1 MKNNNSASIY
11 IHTLYDDAFSDCEIS
26 ERNYKL
32 YGKFNRT
39 EYTITP
45 KNMNLEN
52 AEYSKITFVSDGLYV
67 DSDTVAKVT
76 TTESIDPS
84 LNTVKAV
91 TSDLEANGFKLK
103 GVPITSGAYGYGYAK
118 STYINDETG
127 EEVVI
132 ETTTKDK
139 AGVQSIKKTTT
150 KNTTVGELYTE
161 KTGKV
166 IGQNEDLLPEDE
178 WASEEVSEDNQAEDE
193 RIDGTIQAP
202 DDSKALSEE
211 PIPINTVIEKANA
224 EGYNIEPGFLA
235 GYSYY
240 RYLNGIVYCYNGD
253 TLANEIKLSKL
264 NSVSLRIQN
273 ENIEGLTN
281 TEFNTE
287 AYENLKGF
295 SFEGAKSKNREV
307 DINDIK
313 KVRDKNCEMIDYFQE
328 DITITSNKITDA
340 YTSINPLTKEELK
353 NKGYSVDDLNEYFFE
368 AYKKLVNNK
377 LNSIVSNLNNIISE
391 NIEIDNNESG
401 VRKREYTSYTPSG
414 GGSSSDTP
422 SSNPNETINNIEKVP
437 NYDEVMTKYSSVMVA
452 TILFNEITPLFE
464 KLGETTSIQSVQDSE
479 IYKLMGIV
487 KSEDGKYYYQV
498 IDSSTG
504 RIYLADINSN
514 VTLKWDELGER
525 KAVEVVGDSA
535 FVLKSTNEGDNM
547 LERVASK
554 GDVYL
559 VNGDKI
565 NVDGIDYYSINDN
578 ETGNTAFMPV
588 SDSIT
593 NPKLIGEI
601 VKPVVGEVAK

>member
-1 MKNNNSASIY
+1 MAIINNKQLGEALKKLMGNEDYKFRFLRDDQYSYSTVLENGDKITVEYFTNKASARKEEGDM
-11 IHTLYDDAFSDCEIS
+11 LYDVHDIKIS
-26 ERNYKL
+26 RE
-32 YGKFNRT
+32 
-39 EYTITP
+39 TP
-45 KNMNLEN
+45 
-52 AEYSKITFVSDGLYV
+52 SGD
-67 DSDTVAKVT
+67 
-76 TTESIDPS
+76 
-84 LNTVKAV
+84 
-91 TSDLEANGFKLK
+91 
-103 GVPITSGAYGYGYAK
+103 ITSRKMTDAEFVKEYLTRG
-118 STYINDETG
+118 ETG
-127 EEVVI
+127 YVASDKILQYGSPLNEEDV
-132 ETTTKDK
+132 
-139 AGVQSIKKTTT
+139 
-150 KNTTVGELYTE
+150 
-161 KTGKV
+161 
-166 IGQNEDLLPEDE
+166 GQNSNYESLPEDE
-178 WASEEVSEDNQAEDE
+178 WASEETAEDVQKEDE

-202 DDSKALSEE
+202 DDSKVLSEE
-211 PIPINTVIEKANA
+211 PIPLNTVIEKANA
-224 EGYNIEPGFLA
+224 EGYNIEAGFLA

-240 RYLNGIVYCYNGD
+240 RYLDGIVCCYNGD
-253 TLANEIKLSKL
+253 TLANEIKLSKS

-498 IDSSTG
+498 IDSNTG

-593 NPKLIGEI
+593 DPKLIGEF

>member
-1 MKNNNSASIY
+1 MAIINNKQLGEALKKLMGNEDYKFRFLRDDQYSYSTVLENGDKITVEYFTNKASARKEEGDM
-11 IHTLYDDAFSDCEIS
+11 LYDVHDIKIS
-26 ERNYKL
+26 RE
-32 YGKFNRT
+32 
-39 EYTITP
+39 TP
-45 KNMNLEN
+45 
-52 AEYSKITFVSDGLYV
+52 SGD
-67 DSDTVAKVT
+67 
-76 TTESIDPS
+76 
-84 LNTVKAV
+84 
-91 TSDLEANGFKLK
+91 
-103 GVPITSGAYGYGYAK
+103 ITSRKMTDAEFVKEYLTRG
-118 STYINDETG
+118 ETG
-127 EEVVI
+127 YVASDKILQYGSPLNEEDV
-132 ETTTKDK
+132 
-139 AGVQSIKKTTT
+139 
-150 KNTTVGELYTE
+150 
-161 KTGKV
+161 
-166 IGQNEDLLPEDE
+166 GQNSNYESLPEDE

-202 DDSKALSEE
+202 DDSKVLSEE
-211 PIPINTVIEKANA
+211 PIPLNTVIEKANA

-253 TLANEIKLSKL
+253 TLANEIKLSKS

-401 VRKREYTSYTPSG
+401 VRKREYNSYTPSG

-593 NPKLIGEI
+593 DPKLIGEI

>member
-1 MKNNNSASIY
+1 MAIINNKQLGEALKKLMGNEDYKFRFLRDDQYSYSTVLENGDKITVEYFTNKASARKEEGDM
-11 IHTLYDDAFSDCEIS
+11 LYDVHDIKIS
-26 ERNYKL
+26 RE
-32 YGKFNRT
+32 
-39 EYTITP
+39 TP
-45 KNMNLEN
+45 
-52 AEYSKITFVSDGLYV
+52 SGD
-67 DSDTVAKVT
+67 
-76 TTESIDPS
+76 
-84 LNTVKAV
+84 
-91 TSDLEANGFKLK
+91 
-103 GVPITSGAYGYGYAK
+103 ITSRKMTDAEFVKEYLTRG
-118 STYINDETG
+118 ETG
-127 EEVVI
+127 YVASDKILQYGSPLNEEDV
-132 ETTTKDK
+132 
-139 AGVQSIKKTTT
+139 
-150 KNTTVGELYTE
+150 
-161 KTGKV
+161 
-166 IGQNEDLLPEDE
+166 GQNSNYESLPEDE

-211 PIPINTVIEKANA
+211 PIPLNTVIEKANA

-253 TLANEIKLSKL
+253 TLANEIKLSKS

-401 VRKREYTSYTPSG
+401 VRKREYNSYTPSG

-464 KLGETTSIQSVQDSE
+464 KIGDTTSIQSVQDSE

-498 IDSSTG
+498 IDSNTG

-593 NPKLIGEI
+593 DPKLIGEI
-601 VKPVVGEVAK
+601 IKPVVGEVAK

>member
-1 MKNNNSASIY
+1 MAIINDMQLGEALKKLMGNENYKFRFLRDDQYSYSTVLENGDKITVEYFVNKNSARKEDGDIL
-11 IHTLYDDAFSDCEIS
+11 HDVYDIKIS
-26 ERNYKL
+26 RE
-32 YGKFNRT
+32 
-39 EYTITP
+39 TP
-45 KNMNLEN
+45 
-52 AEYSKITFVSDGLYV
+52 SGDITFRKMTD
-67 DSDTVAKVT
+67 A
-76 TTESIDPS
+76 EF
-84 LNTVKAV
+84 VK
-91 TSDLEANGFKLK
+91 EY
-103 GVPITSGAYGYGYAK
+103 ITRG
-118 STYINDETG
+118 ETG
-127 EEVVI
+127 YVASDKILQYGSPLNEEDV
-132 ETTTKDK
+132 
-139 AGVQSIKKTTT
+139 
-150 KNTTVGELYTE
+150 
-161 KTGKV
+161 
-166 IGQNEDLLPEDE
+166 GQNPNYESLPEDE
-178 WASEEVSEDNQAEDE
+178 ASSEEVSEDNQAEDE

-211 PIPINTVIEKANA
+211 PIPINTVIEKARA
-224 EGYNIEPGFLA
+224 EGYNIEPGFLG

-240 RYLNGIVYCYNGD
+240 RYLDGVVYCYNGD
-253 TLANEIKLSKL
+253 TLANEMKLSKL

-273 ENIEGLTN
+273 EDIEGLTN
-281 TEFNTE
+281 TEFDTE
-287 AYENLKGF
+287 AYEKLNGF
-295 SFEGAKSKNREV
+295 SFEGAKSKNREI

-313 KVRDKNCEMIDYFQE
+313 NVRDKNCEMIGYFQE
-328 DITITSNKITDA
+328 DITITSNKITETYA
-340 YTSINPLTKEELK
+340 SINPLTKEELK

-391 NIEIDNNESG
+391 NVEIDNG
-401 VRKREYTSYTPSG
+401 GAGATTREYHSYTPSG
-414 GGSSSDTP
+414 SGGSSDTP

-452 TILFNEITPLFE
+452 TVLFNEITPLFE
-464 KLGETTSIQSVQDSE
+464 KIGDTTSVQSVQNSE
-479 IYKLMGIV
+479 IYKLIGIV

-498 IDSSTG
+498 IDSNTG

-525 KAVEVVGDSA
+525 KAIEVVGDSA

-593 NPKLIGEI
+593 DPKLIGEI

>member
-264 NSVSLRIQN
+264 N
-273 ENIEGLTN
+273 
-281 TEFNTE
+281 
-287 AYENLKGF
+287 
-295 SFEGAKSKNREV
+295 
-307 DINDIK
+307 
-313 KVRDKNCEMIDYFQE
+313 
-328 DITITSNKITDA
+328 
-340 YTSINPLTKEELK
+340 
-353 NKGYSVDDLNEYFFE
+353 
-368 AYKKLVNNK
+368 
-377 LNSIVSNLNNIISE
+377 
-391 NIEIDNNESG
+391 
-401 VRKREYTSYTPSG
+401 
-414 GGSSSDTP
+414 
-422 SSNPNETINNIEKVP
+422 
-437 NYDEVMTKYSSVMVA
+437 
-452 TILFNEITPLFE
+452 
-464 KLGETTSIQSVQDSE
+464 
-479 IYKLMGIV
+479 
-487 KSEDGKYYYQV
+487 
-498 IDSSTG
+498 
-504 RIYLADINSN
+504 
-514 VTLKWDELGER
+514 
-525 KAVEVVGDSA
+525 
-535 FVLKSTNEGDNM
+535 
-547 LERVASK
+547 
-554 GDVYL
+554 
-559 VNGDKI
+559 
-565 NVDGIDYYSINDN
+565 
-578 ETGNTAFMPV
+578 
-588 SDSIT
+588 
-593 NPKLIGEI
+593 
-601 VKPVVGEVAK
+601 

>member
-1 MKNNNSASIY
+1 MAIINNKQLGEALKKLMGNEDYKFRFLRDDQYSYSTVLENGDKITVEYFTNKASARKEEGDM
-11 IHTLYDDAFSDCEIS
+11 LYDVHDIKIS
-26 ERNYKL
+26 RE
-32 YGKFNRT
+32 
-39 EYTITP
+39 TP
-45 KNMNLEN
+45 
-52 AEYSKITFVSDGLYV
+52 SGD
-67 DSDTVAKVT
+67 
-76 TTESIDPS
+76 
-84 LNTVKAV
+84 
-91 TSDLEANGFKLK
+91 
-103 GVPITSGAYGYGYAK
+103 ITSRKMTDAEFVKEYLTRG
-118 STYINDETG
+118 ETG
-127 EEVVI
+127 YVASDKILQYGSPLNEEDV
-132 ETTTKDK
+132 
-139 AGVQSIKKTTT
+139 
-150 KNTTVGELYTE
+150 
-161 KTGKV
+161 
-166 IGQNEDLLPEDE
+166 GQNSNYESLPEDE

-211 PIPINTVIEKANA
+211 PIPLNTVIEKANA

-401 VRKREYTSYTPSG
+401 VRKREYNSYTPSG

-464 KLGETTSIQSVQDSE
+464 KIGDTTSIQSVQDSE

-498 IDSSTG
+498 IDSNTG

-593 NPKLIGEI
+593 DPKLIGEI

>member
-1 MKNNNSASIY
+1 MAIINNKQLGEALKKLMGNEDYKFRFLRDDQYSYSTVLENGDKITVEYFTNKASARKEEGDM
-11 IHTLYDDAFSDCEIS
+11 LYDVHDIKIS
-26 ERNYKL
+26 RE
-32 YGKFNRT
+32 
-39 EYTITP
+39 TP
-45 KNMNLEN
+45 
-52 AEYSKITFVSDGLYV
+52 SGD
-67 DSDTVAKVT
+67 
-76 TTESIDPS
+76 
-84 LNTVKAV
+84 
-91 TSDLEANGFKLK
+91 
-103 GVPITSGAYGYGYAK
+103 ITSRKMTDAEFVKEYLTRG
-118 STYINDETG
+118 ETG
-127 EEVVI
+127 YVASDKILQYGSPLNEEDV
-132 ETTTKDK
+132 
-139 AGVQSIKKTTT
+139 
-150 KNTTVGELYTE
+150 
-161 KTGKV
+161 
-166 IGQNEDLLPEDE
+166 GQNSNYESLPEDE
-178 WASEEVSEDNQAEDE
+178 WASEEVAENNQAEDE

-498 IDSSTG
+498 IDSNTG

-593 NPKLIGEI
+593 DPKLIGEF

>member
-1 MKNNNSASIY
+1 MAIINNKQLGEALKKLMGNEDYKFRFLRDDQYSYSTVLENGDKITVEYFTNKASARKEEGDM
-11 IHTLYDDAFSDCEIS
+11 LYDVHDIKIS
-26 ERNYKL
+26 RE
-32 YGKFNRT
+32 
-39 EYTITP
+39 TP
-45 KNMNLEN
+45 
-52 AEYSKITFVSDGLYV
+52 SGD
-67 DSDTVAKVT
+67 
-76 TTESIDPS
+76 
-84 LNTVKAV
+84 
-91 TSDLEANGFKLK
+91 
-103 GVPITSGAYGYGYAK
+103 ITSRKMTDAEFVKEYLTRG
-118 STYINDETG
+118 ETG
-127 EEVVI
+127 YVASDKILQYGSPLNEEDV
-132 ETTTKDK
+132 
-139 AGVQSIKKTTT
+139 
-150 KNTTVGELYTE
+150 
-161 KTGKV
+161 
-166 IGQNEDLLPEDE
+166 GQNSNYESLPEDE

-211 PIPINTVIEKANA
+211 PIPLNTVIEKANA

-464 KLGETTSIQSVQDSE
+464 KIGDTTSIQSVQDSE

-498 IDSSTG
+498 IDSNTG

-593 NPKLIGEI
+593 DPKLIGEI
-601 VKPVVGEVAK
+601 IKPVVGKVAK

>member
-1 MKNNNSASIY
+1 MAIINNKQLGEALKKLMGNEDYKFRFLRDDQYSYSTVLENGDKITVEYFTNKASARKEEGDM
-11 IHTLYDDAFSDCEIS
+11 LYDVHDIKIS
-26 ERNYKL
+26 RE
-32 YGKFNRT
+32 
-39 EYTITP
+39 TP
-45 KNMNLEN
+45 
-52 AEYSKITFVSDGLYV
+52 SGD
-67 DSDTVAKVT
+67 
-76 TTESIDPS
+76 
-84 LNTVKAV
+84 
-91 TSDLEANGFKLK
+91 
-103 GVPITSGAYGYGYAK
+103 ITSRKMTDAEFVKEYLTRG
-118 STYINDETG
+118 ETG
-127 EEVVI
+127 YVASDKILQYGSPLNEEDV
-132 ETTTKDK
+132 
-139 AGVQSIKKTTT
+139 
-150 KNTTVGELYTE
+150 
-161 KTGKV
+161 
-166 IGQNEDLLPEDE
+166 GQNSNYESLPEDE

-202 DDSKALSEE
+202 DDSKVLSEE
-211 PIPINTVIEKANA
+211 PIPLNTVIEKANA

-253 TLANEIKLSKL
+253 TLANEIKLSKS

-401 VRKREYTSYTPSG
+401 VRKREYNSYTPSG

-498 IDSSTG
+498 IDSNTG

-593 NPKLIGEI
+593 DPKLIGEI
-601 VKPVVGEVAK
+601 IKPVVGEVAK

>member
-1 MKNNNSASIY
+1 MAIINNKQLGEALKKLMGNEDYKFRFLRDDQYSYSTVLENGDKITVEYFTNKASARKEEGDM
-11 IHTLYDDAFSDCEIS
+11 LYDVHDIKIS
-26 ERNYKL
+26 RE
-32 YGKFNRT
+32 
-39 EYTITP
+39 TP
-45 KNMNLEN
+45 
-52 AEYSKITFVSDGLYV
+52 SGD
-67 DSDTVAKVT
+67 
-76 TTESIDPS
+76 
-84 LNTVKAV
+84 
-91 TSDLEANGFKLK
+91 
-103 GVPITSGAYGYGYAK
+103 ITSRKMTDAEFVKEYLTRG
-118 STYINDETG
+118 ETG
-127 EEVVI
+127 YVASDKILQYGSPLNEEDV
-132 ETTTKDK
+132 
-139 AGVQSIKKTTT
+139 
-150 KNTTVGELYTE
+150 
-161 KTGKV
+161 
-166 IGQNEDLLPEDE
+166 GQNSNYESLPEDE

-211 PIPINTVIEKANA
+211 PIPLNTVIEKANA

-253 TLANEIKLSKL
+253 TLANEIKLSKS

-401 VRKREYTSYTPSG
+401 VRKREYNSYTPSG

-464 KLGETTSIQSVQDSE
+464 KIGDTTSIQSVQDSE

-593 NPKLIGEI
+593 DPKLIGEI
-601 VKPVVGEVAK
+601 IKPVVGEVAK

>member
-1 MKNNNSASIY
+1 M
-11 IHTLYDDAFSDCEIS
+11 
-26 ERNYKL
+26 
-32 YGKFNRT
+32 
-39 EYTITP
+39 
-45 KNMNLEN
+45 
-52 AEYSKITFVSDGLYV
+52 
-67 DSDTVAKVT
+67 
-76 TTESIDPS
+76 
-84 LNTVKAV
+84 
-91 TSDLEANGFKLK
+91 
-103 GVPITSGAYGYGYAK
+103 
-118 STYINDETG
+118 
-127 EEVVI
+127 
-132 ETTTKDK
+132 
-139 AGVQSIKKTTT
+139 
-150 KNTTVGELYTE
+150 
-161 KTGKV
+161 
-166 IGQNEDLLPEDE
+166 
-178 WASEEVSEDNQAEDE
+178 
-193 RIDGTIQAP
+193 
-202 DDSKALSEE
+202 
-211 PIPINTVIEKANA
+211 
-224 EGYNIEPGFLA
+224 
-235 GYSYY
+235 
-240 RYLNGIVYCYNGD
+240 
-253 TLANEIKLSKL
+253 
-264 NSVSLRIQN
+264 
-273 ENIEGLTN
+273 
-281 TEFNTE
+281 
-287 AYENLKGF
+287 KGF

-353 NKGYSVDDLNEYFFE
+353 NKGYSVDDLNECFFE

-401 VRKREYTSYTPSG
+401 VRKREYNSYTPSG

-464 KLGETTSIQSVQDSE
+464 KIGDTTSIQSVQDSE

-593 NPKLIGEI
+593 DPKLIGEI

>member
-1 MKNNNSASIY
+1 MAIINNKQLGEALKKLMGNEDYKFRFLRDDQYSYSTVLENGDKITVEYFTNKASARKEEGDM
-11 IHTLYDDAFSDCEIS
+11 LYDVHDIKIS
-26 ERNYKL
+26 RE
-32 YGKFNRT
+32 
-39 EYTITP
+39 TP
-45 KNMNLEN
+45 
-52 AEYSKITFVSDGLYV
+52 SGD
-67 DSDTVAKVT
+67 
-76 TTESIDPS
+76 
-84 LNTVKAV
+84 
-91 TSDLEANGFKLK
+91 
-103 GVPITSGAYGYGYAK
+103 ITSRKMTDAEFVKEYLTRG
-118 STYINDETG
+118 ETG
-127 EEVVI
+127 YVASDKILQYGSPLNEEDV
-132 ETTTKDK
+132 
-139 AGVQSIKKTTT
+139 
-150 KNTTVGELYTE
+150 
-161 KTGKV
+161 
-166 IGQNEDLLPEDE
+166 GQNSNYESLPEDE
-178 WASEEVSEDNQAEDE
+178 WASEETSEDVQKEDE

-211 PIPINTVIEKANA
+211 PIPINTVIERANA

-240 RYLNGIVYCYNGD
+240 RYVDGFVYCYNGN

-273 ENIEGLTN
+273 EDIEGLTN

-464 KLGETTSIQSVQDSE
+464 KIGDTTSIQSVQNSE

-498 IDSSTG
+498 IDSNTG

-514 VTLKWDELGER
+514 VTVKWDELGER

-593 NPKLIGEI
+593 DPKLIGEF

>member
-1 MKNNNSASIY
+1 MAIINNKQLGEALKKLMGNEDYKFRFLRDDQYSYSTVLENGDKITVEYFTNKASARKEEGDM
-11 IHTLYDDAFSDCEIS
+11 LYDVHDIKIS
-26 ERNYKL
+26 RE
-32 YGKFNRT
+32 
-39 EYTITP
+39 TP
-45 KNMNLEN
+45 
-52 AEYSKITFVSDGLYV
+52 SGD
-67 DSDTVAKVT
+67 
-76 TTESIDPS
+76 
-84 LNTVKAV
+84 
-91 TSDLEANGFKLK
+91 
-103 GVPITSGAYGYGYAK
+103 ITSRKMTDAEFVKEYLTRG
-118 STYINDETG
+118 ETG
-127 EEVVI
+127 YVASDKILQYGSPLNEEDV
-132 ETTTKDK
+132 
-139 AGVQSIKKTTT
+139 
-150 KNTTVGELYTE
+150 
-161 KTGKV
+161 
-166 IGQNEDLLPEDE
+166 GQNSNYESLPEDE

-211 PIPINTVIEKANA
+211 PIPLNTVIEKANA

-253 TLANEIKLSKL
+253 TLANEIKLSKS

-498 IDSSTG
+498 IDSNTG

-593 NPKLIGEI
+593 DPKLIGEI
-601 VKPVVGEVAK
+601 IKPVVGEVAK

>member
-1 MKNNNSASIY
+1 MENNNSASIY
-11 IHTLYDDAFSDCEIS
+11 INTLCDDAFSDYEMS
-26 ERNYKL
+26 ERNYKV
-32 YGKFNRT
+32 GGIFNRT

-45 KNMNLEN
+45 KTTNPEN
-52 AEYSKITFVSDGLYV
+52 TEYSKITFVSDGLYV

-103 GVPITSGAYGYGYAK
+103 GNPQSASSRGWSY
-118 STYINDETG
+118 SERTYINNETG

-132 ETTTKDK
+132 MTTSNGSD
-139 AGVQSIKKTTT
+139 GVQSIKKTTT

-166 IGQNEDLLPEDE
+166 IGQSETLLPEDE
-178 WASEEVSEDNQAEDE
+178 LASEETVEDVQKGNEQ
-193 RIDGTIQAP
+193 IVGTIQAP
-202 DDSKALSEE
+202 DDSNVADAEKIQL
-211 PIPINTVIEKANA
+211 NTVIEKARA
-224 EGYNIEPGFLA
+224 EGYNIEPGFLD

-240 RYLNGIVYCYNGD
+240 RYLDGFVYCYNGD
-253 TLANEIKLSKL
+253 TLANEMKLSKL

-273 ENIEGLTN
+273 EDIEGLTN
-281 TEFNTE
+281 TEFDTE
-287 AYENLKGF
+287 AYEKLNGF
-295 SFEGAKSKNREV
+295 SFEGAKSKNREI

-313 KVRDKNCEMIDYFQE
+313 NVRDKNCEMIGYFQE
-328 DITITSNKITDA
+328 DITITSNKITEA
-340 YTSINPLTKEELK
+340 YASINPLTKEELK

-414 GGSSSDTP
+414 SGGSSDTP
-422 SSNPNETINNIEKVP
+422 SSNPDDTINNIEKVP

-452 TILFNEITPLFE
+452 TVLFNEITPLFE
-464 KLGETTSIQSVQDSE
+464 KIGDTTSVQSVQNSE

-525 KAVEVVGDSA
+525 KAIEIVGDSA

-593 NPKLIGEI
+593 DPKLIGEI

>member
-1 MKNNNSASIY
+1 MAIINNKQLGESLKKLMGNEDYKFRFLRDDQYSYSTVLENGDKITVEYFTNKASARKEEGDM
-11 IHTLYDDAFSDCEIS
+11 LYDVHDIKIS
-26 ERNYKL
+26 RE
-32 YGKFNRT
+32 
-39 EYTITP
+39 TP
-45 KNMNLEN
+45 
-52 AEYSKITFVSDGLYV
+52 SGD
-67 DSDTVAKVT
+67 
-76 TTESIDPS
+76 
-84 LNTVKAV
+84 
-91 TSDLEANGFKLK
+91 
-103 GVPITSGAYGYGYAK
+103 ITSRKMTDAEFVKEYLTRG
-118 STYINDETG
+118 ETG
-127 EEVVI
+127 YVASDKILQYGSPLNEEDV
-132 ETTTKDK
+132 
-139 AGVQSIKKTTT
+139 
-150 KNTTVGELYTE
+150 
-161 KTGKV
+161 
-166 IGQNEDLLPEDE
+166 GQNSNYESLPEDE
-178 WASEEVSEDNQAEDE
+178 WASEETTEDVQKEDE

-253 TLANEIKLSKL
+253 TLANEIKLSKS

-464 KLGETTSIQSVQDSE
+464 KIGDTTSIQSVQDSE
-479 IYKLMGIV
+479 IYKLIGIV

-498 IDSSTG
+498 IDSNTG

-593 NPKLIGEI
+593 DPKLIGEF

>member
-1 MKNNNSASIY
+1 MENNNSTSIY
-11 IHTLYDDAFSDCEIS
+11 IHTLHDDAFSDYEMS
-26 ERNYKL
+26 ESNYKE
-32 YGKFNRT
+32 YGIFNRIEYTMTPKTTNPENT
-39 EYTITP
+39 EY
-45 KNMNLEN
+45 
-52 AEYSKITFVSDGLYV
+52 SFVSSGLYV

-103 GVPITSGAYGYGYAK
+103 DVPITMGARGYGYAS

-132 ETTTKDK
+132 ETTTENKVVK
-139 AGVQSIKKTTT
+139 SIRKTTT

-166 IGQNEDLLPEDE
+166 IGQNEDLLPENEASSEVKKESSQSNTETVVQELNDDPVKGRE
-178 WASEEVSEDNQAEDE
+178 PTDYDTASEAAKKD
-193 RIDGTIQAP
+193 
-202 DDSKALSEE
+202 
-211 PIPINTVIEKANA
+211 
-224 EGYNIEPGFLA
+224 GYNITELGQTTKYA
-235 GYSYY
+235 GYI
-240 RYLNGIVYCYNGD
+240 YLNGVLYCYDASGNHIA
-253 TLANEIKLSKL
+253 TMNLSKSNMTSL
-264 NSVSLRIQN
+264 NNLNFESFKDVVFDEKAYSTL
-273 ENIEGLTN
+273 ENILDGK
-281 TEFNTE
+281 
-287 AYENLKGF
+287 KG
-295 SFEGAKSKNREV
+295 KNI
-307 DINDIK
+307 DIEDIK
-313 KVRDKNCEMIDYFQE
+313 SVKNKVCLLINYFQE
-328 DITITSNKITDA
+328 DITISHNKMLDL
-340 YTSINPLTKEELK
+340 YSGVNSKTKEKFNALY
-353 NKGYSVDDLNEYFFE
+353 GLDDTKLIDYF
-368 AYKKLVNNK
+368 
-377 LNSIVSNLNNIISE
+377 NSYQKIIINNLNDIMHNLITIIE
-391 NIEIDNNESG
+391 KNIEIDNNESG
-401 VRKREYTSYTPSG
+401 VRKREYNSYTPSG

-452 TILFNEITPLFE
+452 TVLFNEITPLFE
-464 KLGETTSIQSVQDSE
+464 KIGDTTSVQSVQNSE
-479 IYKLMGIV
+479 IYKLIGIV

-514 VTLKWDELGER
+514 ATLKWDELGER
-525 KAVEVVGDSA
+525 KAIEVVGDSA

-593 NPKLIGEI
+593 DPKLIGEI
-601 VKPVVGEVAK
+601 IKPVVGEVAK

>member
-1 MKNNNSASIY
+1 MAIINNKQLGEALKKLMGNEDYKFRFLRDDQYSYSTVLENGDKITVEYFTNKASARKEEGDM
-11 IHTLYDDAFSDCEIS
+11 LYDVHDIKIS
-26 ERNYKL
+26 RE
-32 YGKFNRT
+32 
-39 EYTITP
+39 TP
-45 KNMNLEN
+45 
-52 AEYSKITFVSDGLYV
+52 SGD
-67 DSDTVAKVT
+67 
-76 TTESIDPS
+76 
-84 LNTVKAV
+84 
-91 TSDLEANGFKLK
+91 
-103 GVPITSGAYGYGYAK
+103 ITSRKMTDAEFVKEYLTRG
-118 STYINDETG
+118 ETG
-127 EEVVI
+127 YVASDKILQYGSPLNEEDV
-132 ETTTKDK
+132 
-139 AGVQSIKKTTT
+139 
-150 KNTTVGELYTE
+150 
-161 KTGKV
+161 
-166 IGQNEDLLPEDE
+166 GQNSNYESLPEDE
-178 WASEEVSEDNQAEDE
+178 WASEETSEDVQKEDE

-211 PIPINTVIEKANA
+211 PIPINTVIERANA

-240 RYLNGIVYCYNGD
+240 RYVDGFVYCYNGN

-273 ENIEGLTN
+273 EDIEGLTN

-464 KLGETTSIQSVQDSE
+464 KIGDTTSIQSVQNSE

-498 IDSSTG
+498 IDSNTG

-593 NPKLIGEI
+593 DPKLIGEF

>member
-1 MKNNNSASIY
+1 MAIINNKQLGEALKKLMGNEDYKFRFLRDDQYSYSTVLENGDKITVEYFTNKASARKEEGDM
-11 IHTLYDDAFSDCEIS
+11 LYDVHDIKIS
-26 ERNYKL
+26 RE
-32 YGKFNRT
+32 
-39 EYTITP
+39 TP
-45 KNMNLEN
+45 
-52 AEYSKITFVSDGLYV
+52 SGD
-67 DSDTVAKVT
+67 
-76 TTESIDPS
+76 
-84 LNTVKAV
+84 
-91 TSDLEANGFKLK
+91 
-103 GVPITSGAYGYGYAK
+103 ITSRKMTDAEFVKEYLTRG
-118 STYINDETG
+118 ETG
-127 EEVVI
+127 YVASDKILQYGSPLNEEDV
-132 ETTTKDK
+132 
-139 AGVQSIKKTTT
+139 
-150 KNTTVGELYTE
+150 
-161 KTGKV
+161 
-166 IGQNEDLLPEDE
+166 GQNSNYESLPEDE

-202 DDSKALSEE
+202 DDSKVLSEE
-211 PIPINTVIEKANA
+211 PIPLNTVIEKANA

-253 TLANEIKLSKL
+253 TLANEIKLSKS

-593 NPKLIGEI
+593 DPKLIGEI

>member
-1 MKNNNSASIY
+1 MAIINNKQLGEALKKLMGNEDYKFRFLRDDQYSYSTVLENGDKITVEYFTNKASARKEEGDM
-11 IHTLYDDAFSDCEIS
+11 LYDVHDIKIS
-26 ERNYKL
+26 RE
-32 YGKFNRT
+32 
-39 EYTITP
+39 TP
-45 KNMNLEN
+45 
-52 AEYSKITFVSDGLYV
+52 SGD
-67 DSDTVAKVT
+67 
-76 TTESIDPS
+76 
-84 LNTVKAV
+84 
-91 TSDLEANGFKLK
+91 
-103 GVPITSGAYGYGYAK
+103 ITSRKMTDAEFVKEYLTRG
-118 STYINDETG
+118 ETG
-127 EEVVI
+127 YVASDKILQYGSPLNEEDV
-132 ETTTKDK
+132 
-139 AGVQSIKKTTT
+139 
-150 KNTTVGELYTE
+150 
-161 KTGKV
+161 
-166 IGQNEDLLPEDE
+166 GQNSNYESLPEDE

-202 DDSKALSEE
+202 DDSKVLSEE
-211 PIPINTVIEKANA
+211 PIPLNTVIEKANA

-253 TLANEIKLSKL
+253 TLANEIKLSKS

-401 VRKREYTSYTPSG
+401 VRKREYNSYTPSG

-464 KLGETTSIQSVQDSE
+464 KIGDTTSIQSVQDSE

-593 NPKLIGEI
+593 DPKLIGEI